1 MCLPPHFSSE
11 LAKARNSVIKLVQ
24 THALGGEFRL
34 SVMLVDK
41 SGAEQEINLN
51 NREYLPH
58 RVRKLL
64 NGFLPDHLDT
74 AYIAIWPEGEEAMA
88 WLETA
93 YLVDELGPIYVV
105 TLMQDR
111 STLLPEDVVDPRALD
126 PIKRFCDVPL
136 SKPLT
141 IEHLVKKGL
150 LTSEGKLHDD
160 VHILAVSGHH
170 STVAGQFTVRG
181 VEYSMKLNPFMEP
194 HILMNPPPKDR
205 PQYIL
210 RRVRCFI
217 KRTANDAL
225 ALHQLA
231 AAENRVELLLDK
243 QSQFNSSAVA
253 HMRNAVESAREAV
266 GELLKAKLK
275 LDELPTTEEIL
286 SKHSNERLPSCND
299 KTAHAVFRS
308 LLVGGLEDNNLATAI
323 NGNQYPTF
331 VKLVTSPEELYHK
344 FYTFV
349 KTYEKDELPE
359 FGVLLKKP
367 DMRKL
372 QDSKKSGEEI
382 NIEFDVSDM
391 SNAMFVYKNVL

>member
-1 MCLPPHFSSE
+1 MCLPSHFCSE
-11 LAKARNSVIKLVQ
+11 LSQARNKVLGLVHD
-24 THALGGEFRL
+24 HAVGGEFRL

-41 SGAEQEINLN
+41 SGAEQKINLN
-51 NREYLPH
+51 NREFLPN

-93 YLVDELGPIYVV
+93 YLVDELGPIYVLI
-105 TLMQDR
+105 LMQDR

-126 PIKRFCDVPL
+126 HIKRFCDVPL

-141 IEHLVKKGL
+141 IEHLVRKGL
-150 LTSEGKLHDD
+150 LTSEGRLHDD

-181 VEYSMKLNPFMEP
+181 VEYSMKLNPFMDP
-194 HILMNPPPKDR
+194 SILMNPPPKDR

-217 KRTANDAL
+217 RKTAQDAL
-225 ALHQLA
+225 ALHKLA

-253 HMRNAVESAREAV
+253 HMRNAVDSAREAV
-266 GELLKAKLK
+266 GEALRAKLK
-275 LDELPTTEEIL
+275 LHEVPTTEEIL
-286 SKHSNERLPSCND
+286 GRHANERLPGCND

-323 NGNQYPTF
+323 NGNHYPTF
-331 VKLVTSPEELYHK
+331 VKLVTSPDELYQK
-344 FYTFV
+344 FYIFV
-349 KTYEKDELPE
+349 KTYELDELPE

-367 DMRKL
+367 EIKKL
-372 QDSKKSGEEI
+372 QQSKKTGDVV
-382 NIEFDVSDM
+382 NLEFDVSDM